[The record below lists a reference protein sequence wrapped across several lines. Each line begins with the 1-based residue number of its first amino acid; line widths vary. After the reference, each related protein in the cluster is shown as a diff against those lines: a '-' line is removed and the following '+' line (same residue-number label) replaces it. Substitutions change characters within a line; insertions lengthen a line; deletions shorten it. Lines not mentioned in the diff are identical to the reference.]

1 MSEASTFINYNESD
15 ASVAENIVTDTQDM
29 MFGEGHVIVAQA
41 EDIKHGEGHE
51 YHDQMSPS
59 DRTNRGD
66 SDSQWPIH
74 PFF

>member
-1 MSEASTFINYNESD
+1 
-15 ASVAENIVTDTQDM
+15 M